1 MNIGKVTA
9 PKETLEALGLPSQD
23 EPKAIQKEFKAHV
36 DAMTG
41 SEIMEALTDE
51 GLDPEAIVKKALDE
65 SGDPELFAMFCKAGL
80 SEDAKE
86 IADRVVEIANEMNP
100 QTGNLIAGLMTAA
113 MVISVSMAVEMG
125 DTAETAAH
133 ACRTAFL
140 AAEAN
145 GLMSHAVTVR
155 TEAAVKEED

>member
-23 EPKAIQKEFKAHV
+23 EPKDRQKEIMAHV
-36 DAMTG
+36 NAMTK
-41 SEIMEALTDE
+41 SEIMEAITVE
-51 GLDPEAIVKKALDE
+51 GLDADAIVKRALDE
-65 SGDPELFAMFCKAGL
+65 SGDPELFTMFCKAGQ

-86 IADRVVEIANEMNP
+86 IAARVVEIANEMNP
-100 QTGNLIAGLMTAA
+100 QTGSLIAGLMTAA
-113 MVISVSMAVEMG
+113 MVVSVSMAVEMG

-133 ACRTAFL
+133 ACRTAYL

-145 GLMSHAVTVR
+145 GLMSHAVRVR
-155 TEAAVKEED
+155 AEAAVKEEK